1 MLDAGDLYRS
11 IAAMLQGTIQTPK
24 TDTDEAARLIQKSYR
39 GHVTPPRHEGLG
51 QRGRGGLTRG
61 GGAG

>member
-1 MLDAGDLYRS
+1 VLDAGDLYRS

-39 GHVTPPRHEGLG
+39 GHVPPPPPPS
-51 QRGRGGLTRG
+51 
-61 GGAG
+61 

>member
-39 GHVTPPRHEGLG
+39 GHVTPPPSVMKGLAKEGA
-51 QRGRGGLTRG
+51 
-61 GGAG
+61 AG

>member
-39 GHVTPPRHEGLG
+39 GHVTPPPAMKGLAKEGA
-51 QRGRGGLTRG
+51 
-61 GGAG
+61 AG